1 MTPLMHVVSA
11 EAFKVAKK
19 KRIYVL
25 AALYWVVLPVLAL
38 IIGRLLHTNLS
49 DSFANEVGSIDQI
62 LQALVSPF
70 GLATVSLMAPSFVS
84 PSLYMVAVVLLA
96 ALLIGDEKSQNMW
109 KTVLVVQPNRVAV
122 IAGKMI
128 VAMGALLFLM
138 AGAFVSSLIFGTVG
152 TSFLPTSFQGD
163 WARLAGL
170 YLVQWLFLLAPVA
183 LAFLLVFVVR
193 SGVLGVVMVLF
204 LPGLIEGIYTVL
216 NSLLQLQP
224 LNRINA
230 IFQALRIQQAWQDAP
245 RYFFTANLYAP
256 ARSPGSDLVAE
267 LVSDAGG
274 GAAGGGF
281 QGLEGMLGL
290 GLGLPHSAAV
300 VAGYAVLFGGLL
312 FWAFLRRDID

>member
-1 MTPLMHVVSA
+1 MTPLMHVVRA

-38 IIGRLLHTNLS
+38 IIGRLLHTNLA

-62 LQALVSPF
+62 LQALFSPF
-70 GLATVSLMAPSFVS
+70 GLATISLMAPSFVS

-96 ALLIGDEKSQNMW
+96 ALLIGDERSQNMW

-122 IAGKMI
+122 MAGKI
-128 VAMGALLFLM
+128 VVAMGALLFLM
-138 AGAFVSSLIFGTVG
+138 VGAFLSSLVFGTLG
-152 TSFLPTSFQGD
+152 TSFLPTTFQGD
-163 WARLAGL
+163 WANLAWL
-170 YLVQWLFLLAPVA
+170 YLVQWLFLLAPVV
-183 LAFLLVFVVR
+183 LAFLLVFLVK

-256 ARSPGSDLVAE
+256 ARSPGADLVADV
-267 LVSDAGG
+267 VSEAGG
-274 GAAGGGF
+274 SGAEF
-281 QGLEGMLGL
+281 QGLEGLLGL
-290 GLGLPHSAAV
+290 GLGIPHSAAV
-300 VAGYAVLFGGLL
+300 IAGYALVFGALL